1 MDRSTAIGAF
11 STLKFLPKSY
21 LVRIMEELETRR
33 ITSKGQITIPLAL
46 RETLGF
52 SVGDRISFVKT
63 DDGDV
68 LLRKSALPETLFGLM
83 DKFLRPEKIGF
94 AW

>member
-1 MDRSTAIGAF
+1 MVE
-11 STLKFLPKSY
+11 FLPEAYVVK
-21 LVRIMEELETRR
+21 IMEQFETCR

-52 SVGDRISFVKT
+52 SVGERISFMKT

-68 LLRKSALPETLFGLM
+68 LLRKRALPETLFGLM
-83 DKFLRPEKIGF
+83 DKFSDPRKSVSLVETNEASTKALG
-94 AW
+94 

>member
-1 MDRSTAIGAF
+1 
-11 STLKFLPKSY
+11 
-21 LVRIMEELETRR
+21 MEELETRR

-68 LLRKSALPETLFGLM
+68 LLRKSVLPETLFGLM
-83 DKFLRPEKIGF
+83 DKFSDQTKSVSLGEMDEAISKNARKRH
-94 AW
+94 AL